1 MAGFRI
7 GSTEPVSGKVKV
19 GSSDVS
25 KIYQGTTLVWPPS
38 TSSTDCGS
46 DTVIIDD
53 LCWTTV
59 NEDTTSTSTSATV
72 TIATTQ
78 SQLVSYNNSS
88 TPAACYWN
96 FDSAN
101 SARGLYY
108 NRHAA
113 AILSPPSGYRMP
125 TYGDWG
131 ALVADVK
138 DPNINFECTA
148 LGADP
153 GGWST
158 AVQNNSRLGSSGF
171 NGNAYGY
178 VISAFSYPFT
188 SGGKDVG
195 YWFSQALDSTSNFF
209 EDAFAFGEQF
219 SGTVSLGYLKSFR
232 QSNSNKY
239 TLIRWVKDV

>member
-7 GSTEPVSGKVKV
+7 GSTELVSGKVKV
-19 GSSDVS
+19 GDSDVS
-25 KIYQGTTLVWPPS
+25 KIYQGSTLVWPPS

-78 SQLVSYNNSS
+78 SQLVSYINSS

-113 AILSPPSGYRMP
+113 SILSPPSGYRMP

-131 ALVADVK
+131 ALVDDVEE
-138 DPNINFECTA
+138 PNNNFECTA

-158 AVQNNSRLGSSGF
+158 AVQNNSRLGTSGF
-171 NGNAYGY
+171 DSNAYGF
-178 VISAFSYPFT
+178 VISAFSNPFT
-188 SGGKDVG
+188 NGGIDVG
-195 YWFSQALDSTSNFF
+195 YWFSQALDSSSSLY
-209 EDAFAFGEQF
+209 EDAYSFGEEF
-219 SGTVSLGYLKSFR
+219 VNTVSTGKLKAFR
-232 QSNSNKY
+232 QSNSGKY